1 MKKFSYLAIS
11 LALVSWCGFAV
22 AGDVAAGKATFEAQ
36 CAECHFADDFAG
48 DSADEIAGYMAE
60 VQSGAIEHE
69 SDAPKKMT
77 AADAANI
84 TAFWASQQ

>member
-22 AGDVAAGKATFEAQ
+22 AGDAAAGKATFEAQ

-48 DSADEIAGYMAE
+48 DSAGDIAKLIDE
-60 VQSGAIEHE
+60 VRSGAIEHE
-69 SDAPKKMT
+69 ADAPKKMS

-84 TAFWASQQ
+84 AAFWASQQ